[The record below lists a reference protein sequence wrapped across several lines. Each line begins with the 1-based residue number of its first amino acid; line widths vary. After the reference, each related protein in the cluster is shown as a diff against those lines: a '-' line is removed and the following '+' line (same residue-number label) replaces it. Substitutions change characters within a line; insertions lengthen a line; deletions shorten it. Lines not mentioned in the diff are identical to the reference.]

1 MSGVSNEKLNALKEY
16 LPEWSK
22 NSTLIPIKQN
32 NQIYYID
39 FSHTNAYDVLTR
51 PLNAAMNAF
60 KAGQKSDESI
70 ISSFNDAVWE
80 SATEFASPFVE
91 ESIITGFIGDVLMRG
106 GETREGKRI
115 WNPQDS
121 IGTKVS
127 NTLGALIATGSP
139 GSIKQFQRLYLS
151 GTGQL
156 DQYNRGYKFLNES
169 SGLLGF
175 RIQNPFIEQGIKF
188 KNDQILYKRIR
199 AAEELG
205 MNKRKIRQIVGERYS
220 DTERNNILKNRFTPL
235 KVSSFV
241 YDKVKS
247 NALQKGTSDPSRLIK
262 FQTNKIYRSLFRNNL
277 FDSPG
282 ELFTETIN
290 VIDDRSPTI
299 TTPKFTQP
307 IGISSAQVNTPTI
320 PPITCILYSD
330 RDFKSW
336 KQISTCQKWKY

>member
-1 MSGVSNEKLNALKEY
+1 
-16 LPEWSK
+16 
-22 NSTLIPIKQN
+22 
-32 NQIYYID
+32 
-39 FSHTNAYDVLTR
+39 
-51 PLNAAMNAF
+51 
-60 KAGQKSDESI
+60 
-70 ISSFNDAVWE
+70 
-80 SATEFASPFVE
+80 
-91 ESIITGFIGDVLMRG
+91 MRG

-156 DQYNRGYKFLNES
+156 DQYNRGYKFLNE
-169 SGLLGF
+169 
-175 RIQNPFIEQGIKF
+175 
-188 KNDQILYKRIR
+188 LYKRIR

-205 MNKRKIRQIVGERYS
+205 MNKRKIRQIVGERYT

-262 FQTNKIYRSLFRNNL
+262 FQTNKIYRSRTN
-277 FDSPG
+277 
-282 ELFTETIN
+282 
-290 VIDDRSPTI
+290 
-299 TTPKFTQP
+299 
-307 IGISSAQVNTPTI
+307 
-320 PPITCILYSD
+320 
-330 RDFKSW
+330 
-336 KQISTCQKWKY
+336 